1 MSAITGPI
9 ALYSNVPINA
19 QYYEPSR
26 FVIGDIDLGITTI
39 VTTTVAHN
47 YVVGQNVRLLIPVFY
62 GSFQLNNQEGYVVS
76 IPSSTEVEV
85 AINSK
90 EASPFIISPFEYT
103 ITNAT
108 QTSPCVLTI
117 TEPYNGG
124 NAVLIQNVSGMTELN
139 GNVYQVLSGNATSI
153 TINVNA
159 SSFSAYISGG
169 TATLYPTNG
178 AVAQIIA
185 IGDINSGQNNSNG
198 NMSQVVFI
206 PGSFINISP
215 N

>member
-1 MSAITGPI
+1 MSAISGPI

-26 FVIGDIDLGITTI
+26 FVIEDIALGETTT

-47 YVVGQNVRLLIPVFY
+47 YVVGQNVRLLIPVPY
-62 GSFQLNNQEGYVVS
+62 GTFQLNNQEGYVVS
-76 IPSSTEVEV
+76 IPSSTEVELS
-85 AINSK
+85 INSLN
-90 EASPFIISPFEYT
+90 ASAFIVSPFQYT

-117 TEPYNGG
+117 TQAFNGG
-124 NAVLIQNVSGMTELN
+124 SSVLIQNVSGMTQLN
-139 GNVYQVLSGNATSI
+139 GNVYSVLAGNATTI

-159 SSFSAYISGG
+159 SFFSSYTSGG
-169 TATLYPTNG
+169 TATIYPTNG

-185 IGDINSGQNNSNG
+185 IGDINSGQNNSNAT
-198 NMSQVVFI
+198 MTQEFI